1 MNRMILC
8 FFFLSGSF
16 TTFAQEKPAVEIF
29 GGYSFTRISPETATR
44 RESLN
49 GGHASVTING
59 GFMDFV
65 IDASGY
71 KGGSAFTD
79 VTTAN
84 LMVGV
89 RFGRQG
95 KRISWYIQ
103 QLYGVSQINT
113 EGRLSPLSVTS
124 DFRESKN
131 SFASVPAGLVI
142 DAKLSER
149 IAIRIVQADFMFI
162 QRAYPLSSINPRIST
177 GIVIRLGKK

>member
-1 MNRMILC
+1 MTRIILC
-8 FFFLSGSF
+8 FFFLSVSSAA
-16 TTFAQEKPAVEIF
+16 FAQEKPAVEIF
-29 GGYSFTRISPETATR
+29 GGYSFARISPETSVR
-44 RESLN
+44 REAMN
-49 GGHASVTING
+49 GGHASLTING
-59 GFMDFV
+59 GFMDLV

-84 LMVGV
+84 LMIGL
-89 RFGRQG
+89 RFGRAG

-103 QLYGVSQINT
+103 QLYGVSRINT
-113 EGRLSPLSVTS
+113 EDRAGGLAGASFSQAKS
-124 DFRESKN
+124 

-149 IAIRIVQADFMFI
+149 IALRIVQADFMFI

-177 GIVIRLGKK
+177 GIVIHLGKK